1 MPKQITGNY
10 SYELYQS
17 AEELNKSDK
26 NLLIAAKKALI
37 NAHAPY
43 SNFSVGAALLL
54 EDGEIITGN
63 NQENAAYPSGLC
75 AERVAIF
82 YASSQHPN
90 KKIIAINS
98 PDLG

>member
-17 AEELNKSDK
+17 AEDLNKSDK
-26 NLLIAAKKALI
+26 DLLIAAKKALI

-54 EDGEIITGN
+54 EDG
-63 NQENAAYPSGLC
+63 
-75 AERVAIF
+75 
-82 YASSQHPN
+82 
-90 KKIIAINS
+90 
-98 PDLG
+98 